1 MTNIPL
7 NNSRMIKGSNK
18 KTILPLK
25 NNIVWFFFKEI
36 IFNSLLQPAINYTCT
51 RLFSHNLGFCYMPTM

>member
-18 KTILPLK
+18 KIILPLK
-25 NNIVWFFFKEI
+25 DNIVWFFFKEI
-36 IFNSLLQPAINYTCT
+36 IFNSLLQPAIN
-51 RLFSHNLGFCYMPTM
+51 